1 MLAAWIVAINATN
14 VAMLY
19 AMRVLC
25 GLTLGVVHT
34 VVLPMYLGEIG
45 SAPVRGSICTIH
57 GVMAKSGICFAFA
70 IGPFVSLRLMNWL
83 ELLPISLFLL
93 TFAWCP
99 ESPYWL
105 LGHQRPD
112 EALHSLQRLRGH
124 RDVHAEFAEMEL
136 TIRRAAEH
144 PIRFADIGRTANRG
158 GLMVTLGLAAA
169 IVLTGTEA
177 MLSFAQIIFAEVGT
191 PLSPSVASLL
201 TGGVLMA
208 TTFVAAATVDRLGRR
223 PLLLGSTVGLLM
235 CNATLTGYFV
245 LMRWGGCDMTA
256 IRWLPVV
263 AVMAFVVSYGMGLAT
278 VAFAL
283 IGEILPKD
291 MKAVAGIVFGLVV
304 SVLSMVVS
312 KAFQVLGD
320 GAGYW
325 VIYAVFTISSAALLP
340 FVWFCV
346 PETKGK
352 TVNEILELMA
362 TAPTSAK

>member
-25 GLTLGVVHT
+25 GVTLGVVHT

-45 SAPVRGSICTIH
+45 SAAVRGSISTVH

-93 TFAWCP
+93 TFCWCP

-105 LGHQRPD
+105 LDRQRSD
-112 EALHSLQRLRGH
+112 EALQSLQWLRGH
-124 RDVHAEFAEMEL
+124 RDVHAEFEQMQL
-136 TIRRAAEH
+136 TIRRAAEN
-144 PIRFADIGRTANRG
+144 PIRFADILRSENRR
-158 GLMVTLGLAAA
+158 GLLVTVGLSVA

-177 MLSFAQIIFAEVGT
+177 ILSFAQVIFAEVGS
-191 PLSPSVASLL
+191 PLSPNVASLI

-223 PLLLGSTVGLLM
+223 PLLLGSTVGLLL
-235 CNATLTGYFV
+235 CNAILTVYFV
-245 LMRWGGCDMTA
+245 LIRWGVDVTA
-256 IRWLPVV
+256 SQWLPML
-263 AVMAFVVSYGMGLAT
+263 AVMVFVISYGMGLAT
-278 VAFAL
+278 VTFAL

-291 MKAVAGIVFGLVV
+291 LKAVAGIVFGLVV
-304 SVLSMVVS
+304 SLLSMVVS
-312 KAFQVLGD
+312 KAFQMVGD

-325 VIYAVFTISSAALLP
+325 VIYAVFTMCSAALFP

-352 TVNEILELMA
+352 TVNEILEMMSTS
-362 TAPTSAK
+362 TAPKSG